1 MGDSA
6 GGNLSIVVAQQ
17 AALQGL
23 SVPKLVVA
31 VYPKTDG
38 ANEMPSATALGGG
51 QGGLDRDM
59 IDWFHNHYMQDE
71 SLVEDFRVSPLRNPE
86 LAGHPDTLLITATD
100 PLRDEGLAYG
110 ERLREAGVRLSPGAG
125 PGVLRMKLR
134 LAGLRYGDP
143 VRGKGTGETLR
154 RQIRLQTLGIEGV
167 FRDSGTGE
175 LVAVVL
181 TRPRGATSVAE
192 RWSEMEDVLDL
203 FARNFAREVVASRA
217 RRN

>member
-1 MGDSA
+1 MRALSLLVLASLLGSCAAVPSGPPSLALLSCDVSGLTEVETPRNRRQWEAPQSNALATFEAIQLERVVIDFSGGDPGPLAAIDSA
-6 GGNLSIVVAQQ
+6 RI
-17 AALQGL
+17 
-23 SVPKLVVA
+23 
-31 VYPKTDG
+31 
-38 ANEMPSATALGGG
+38 
-51 QGGLDRDM
+51 
-59 IDWFHNHYMQDE
+59 E
-71 SLVEDFRVSPLRNPE
+71 STFRTRVE
-86 LAGHPDTLLITATD
+86 A
-100 PLRDEGLAYG
+100 
-110 ERLREAGVRLSPGAG
+110 RLREAGVRLSPGAG

-203 FARNFAREVVASRA
+203 FARNFAREVVATRA